1 MTRVLHVQKVT
12 SVHGSETHL
21 LSLLPLLRARGW
33 DARMLVLDEGEE
45 GAADFVRRLEALE
58 VPVRRLRMRLDADPV
73 AFARLLGVI
82 RAARPEI
89 VHTHLFHGDV
99 YGQAA
104 AAALRVP
111 VRAST
116 KHGFDEFRANRAVAL
131 ADRAAARL
139 AHVHV
144 AISRG
149 LAEYLAE
156 TEGFDADAFDV
167 VHYGIALGPEPPPPP
182 AEPRLLCIGRLI
194 PIKGHD
200 TLLRAFARARG
211 HVPGLTL
218 DLAGEG
224 ALEEGLRALAAEL
237 GVADAVRFLGYVSPV
252 APLVERSLAVVV
264 PSLGEGFGLV
274 ALEAMERGRAVVAS
288 RVGGLG
294 EIVADGVTGRLV
306 PPGEVEPLADALAA
320 VASEPEA
327 AAALGAAGRERAA
340 REFAEERCAERTAE
354 LYERALARRRRT

>member
-1 MTRVLHVQKVT
+1 VTRVLHVQKVT

-45 GAADFVRRLEALE
+45 GAADFVARLRALD
-58 VPVRRLRMRLDADPV
+58 VPVARLRMRLDADPL
-73 AFARLLGVI
+73 AFGRLL
-82 RAARPEI
+82 AAVARSRPRI

-99 YGQAA
+99 YGQL
-104 AAALRVP
+104 AALLARVP

-116 KHGFDEFRANRAVAL
+116 KHGFDEFRSRRAVAL

-149 LAEYLAE
+149 LAEYLAA
-156 TEGFDADAFDV
+156 TEGFDASEFEI

-182 AEPRLLCIGRLI
+182 VEPRLLCIGRLI
-194 PIKGHD
+194 PIKGHEF
-200 TLLRAFARARG
+200 LLRALAQAREE
-211 HVPGLTL
+211 VPELSL
-218 DLAGEG
+218 DLAGTG
-224 ALEEGLRALAAEL
+224 PLEPRLRALAEQL
-237 GVADAVRFLGYVSPV
+237 GMAGAVRFLGYVSPV
-252 APLVERSLAVVV
+252 APAIERSLAVVV

-306 PPGEVEPLADALAA
+306 PPGEVAPLAEALAA
-320 VASEPEA
+320 VARDPAEA
-327 AAALGAAGRERAA
+327 ARLGAAGRERAA
-340 REFAEERCAERTAE
+340 THFAEERTAERTAA
-354 LYERALARRRRT
+354 LYERALERART